1 MTSSLI
7 DSVPLCD
14 LAPSLAAKLEF
25 AILSVLV
32 HHHAEVETTLPTWF
46 VSLSCAF
53 PEVKDV
59 TQIKNFFKHLWK
71 NGLVS
76 LKSP

>member
-32 HHHAEVETTLPTWF
+32 HYQAEVES
-46 VSLSCAF
+46 SL
-53 PEVKDV
+53 V
-59 TQIKNFFKHLWK
+59 
-71 NGLVS
+71 
-76 LKSP
+76 